1 LTTTYDEQDG
11 KAVLHLSGDINV
23 AGAAELKQLLAQAFA
38 TGKRVQV
45 DFSTAATLDIA
56 AIQLLWAAAHHAEK
70 THMAFTAA
78 ATVPETIQSDVRGA
92 GFEQFPVTIE
102 AEPDERPTNDTD
114 TITDRA
120 E

>member
-23 AGAAELKQLLAQAFA
+23 AGAAELKQLLVQAFA
-38 TGKRVQV
+38 TGKGVQL

-56 AIQLLWAAAHHAEK
+56 AIQLLWAAAHHAGK
-70 THMAFTAA
+70 NHMAFTAA
-78 ATVPETIQSDVRGA
+78 PTVPDTIHDDVRDA
-92 GFEQFPVTIE
+92 GFEQFPVTME
-102 AEPDERPTNDTD
+102 TEPAEQPTNDTD
-114 TITDRA
+114 TVTDRD